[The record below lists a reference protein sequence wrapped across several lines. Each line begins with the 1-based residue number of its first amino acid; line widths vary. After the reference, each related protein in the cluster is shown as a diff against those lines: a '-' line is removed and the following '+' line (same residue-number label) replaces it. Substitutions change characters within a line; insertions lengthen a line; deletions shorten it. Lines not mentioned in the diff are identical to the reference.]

1 MMLKSHH
8 LDCKIEV
15 HELLYDKHIN
25 CTGDCSHFFCI
36 FFTNSKHIYHG
47 KENVWGRGGGGMGHL
62 KSIV

>member
-25 CTGDCSHFFCI
+25 CTGDCSHFFGI
-36 FFTNSKHIYHG
+36 FLLTLNTYIMEKKMFG
-47 KENVWGRGGGGMGHL
+47 EGGGGMGHL